1 MNKWFAKVNKNKFLF
16 YDIVK
21 EFFEYNNV
29 ILNIPSIEKKRINK
43 IYLNANQNENYNSFK
58 AQNSENNI
66 FKKKFMLM
74 IKIAILI
81 IKNIMIISFQD

>member
-1 MNKWFAKVNKNKFLF
+1 M
-16 YDIVK
+16 K

-29 ILNIPSIEKKRINK
+29 ILNIPSIEKKKINK

-66 FKKKFMLM
+66 FKKK
-74 IKIAILI
+74 I
-81 IKNIMIISFQD
+81 